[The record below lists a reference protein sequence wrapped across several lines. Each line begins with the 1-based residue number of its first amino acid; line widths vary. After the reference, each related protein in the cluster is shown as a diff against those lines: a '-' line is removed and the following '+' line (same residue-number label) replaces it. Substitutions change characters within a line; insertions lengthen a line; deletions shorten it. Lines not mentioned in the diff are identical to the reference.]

1 MSSPAAP
8 NLPPQPIDDPHMRV
22 ANHEDL
28 LPSDYD
34 EIVDRMLDSPDDF
47 AAWEAEL
54 RALDAT
60 PTPTPEDERNKEKLA
75 IVFDRPALTE
85 TVEAAEEP
93 EKSDGPQMY
102 EVGQLLQSLG
112 QKAERSQRIFDFA
125 ADRDE
130 IMAGN
135 DFKSFQQ
142 QMRSAKLDKDE
153 LYDIYTDQIL
163 EPQQAA
169 LMTAIDNDLTELAA
183 ILKKHPN
190 QWRFVAHA
198 AEERERNVASAHDNL
213 TEAEAKTT
221 EREEAVRYAS
231 ATRLIQVEDGKDEH
245 GNKLYKTI
253 RRDNAPLGGLERA
266 DTTIHARDA
275 AAAQEISQHHHNIT
289 QRAAD
294 NFRGFMRIL
303 EAKGAVPDEGGEK
316 VVADFLTNF
325 EAANDRNIDE
335 ALKDLKEG
343 ENFRVYLEAGSDPDE
358 RAKAEQPIWRDV
370 EYTGRAAK
378 QLKVMLDDMKSK
390 GMSRAHSHYREV
402 YAKFAE
408 VQRAHVATWQRWQTV
423 RQAHAVER
431 NPLGA
436 PDFQGRRAVIV
447 AGDQQ
452 KGIYVME
459 GPSKPFTVVYPDSS
473 LRSIAFDPAGKPVPG
488 DRINLDGSE
497 WTAPDPITL
506 TYEEA
511 APAATTTAGIMGR
524 VAMVRNVAG
533 RNHERTDDRDIP
545 TLVTAYKDAL
555 FQAHMDPSNPQV
567 VAQAYDITR
576 LLEQRTAEQIDVIE
590 AVDPADRTPEQD
602 ANLATLRHSRGAL
615 QARAKYLEHGSEG
628 NLSTM
633 NPDASINFRGTMY
646 DEERPRDWRVA
657 LTGDAIKQ
665 FAGGAQQVYRAD
677 GTRV

>member
-60 PTPTPEDERNKEKLA
+60 PAPTPEDERNKEKLA
-75 IVFDRPALTE
+75 IVFDRPAFTE
-85 TVEAAEEP
+85 TVEAAETLPP
-93 EKSDGPQMY
+93 EG
-102 EVGQLLQSLG
+102 
-112 QKAERSQRIFDFA
+112 
-125 ADRDE
+125 
-130 IMAGN
+130 
-135 DFKSFQQ
+135 
-142 QMRSAKLDKDE
+142 
-153 LYDIYTDQIL
+153 
-163 EPQQAA
+163 
-169 LMTAIDNDLTELAA
+169 
-183 ILKKHPN
+183 
-190 QWRFVAHA
+190 
-198 AEERERNVASAHDNL
+198 ERERLEETAGILKGLGRLVDTKPQNTDTVNESDPLYREIKASMAGMGMVDEDLIKANYLSAHG
-213 TEAEAKTT
+213 TGGQAMQRWEAQKAKLMDEAKALLEEHPEQSAFFIAQGAAYRNNAESYHNAPAGKTSTWDKASDKVVGHQTQHRRIASDANIPDASLEAATVRVDLRDATT
-221 EREEAVRYAS
+221 DYRTMRADYEKSVRLSENFQELLDELPIDY
-231 ATRLIQVEDGKDEH
+231 EDG
-245 GNKLYKTI
+245 
-253 RRDNAPLGGLERA
+253 
-266 DTTIHARDA
+266 
-275 AAAQEISQHHHNIT
+275 AQ
-289 QRAAD
+289 R
-294 NFRGFMRIL
+294 
-303 EAKGAVPDEGGEK
+303 
-316 VVADFLTNF
+316 VADFLTTF

-459 GPSKPFTVVYPDSS
+459 GSGKPFTVVYPDSS

-533 RNHERTDDRDIP
+533 RTHERTDDRDIP

-646 DEERPRDWRVA
+646 DQERPRNWRVA
-657 LTGDAIKQ
+657 LTGDAVMQ